1 MTTTAP
7 LRPPVAAARP
17 PAPIGG
23 GAART
28 ARWLALGWVVGLGAC
43 AAPPG
48 PETNPP
54 AEEPTGHS
62 VGEGVAADRIAAALL
77 AVPDDGLPGLERSIH
92 LRAADPAV
100 TGGAPLYTEAAETPR
115 PAASSI
121 KTAYLVELFA
131 ARAEALDEPLPG
143 AEAVVGD
150 AEHPAVAHF
159 DAETRAEIREHLAT
173 ATARTVG
180 RHMIRGDGVSNAV
193 YNAAA
198 NLTTAFLGG
207 PRALTRAVHERHPD
221 FSGIE
226 SRRYM
231 LAARDVTGDNEA
243 TAASLAAVLA
253 AIATGTTPEVGEETH
268 EALREVLLLPEPAEE
283 AGDDREDLADDS
295 ELHYFKGGSLN
306 SDPITRV
313 LSGYFRRPGDP
324 AGRALVYVFMGELP
338 GPGDSDRAETGTRL
352 RDYLE
357 ALRAAALPPARAFL
371 RSAAP
376 DGPPPEGQ
384 R

>member
-1 MTTTAP
+1 MTRNP
-7 LRPPVAAARP
+7 PPRPRTGRGGFRERFGARVRR
-17 PAPIGG
+17 G
-23 GAART
+23 
-28 ARWLALGWVVGLGAC
+28 ALGFGIAGLAGC
-43 AAPPG
+43 GAPPG
-48 PETNPP
+48 PETTEPVP
-54 AEEPTGHS
+54 AA
-62 VGEGVAADRIAAALL
+62 EGVAAAAESVAAAGERIAAAL
-77 AVPDDGLPGLERSIH
+77 ATVPAADLPDLERSLH
-92 LRAADPAV
+92 LQAADPGLA
-100 TGGAPLYTEAAETPR
+100 GGAPLYTEAAEAPR

-143 AEAVVGD
+143 AEGIVGD
-150 AEHPAVAHF
+150 PEHPAISHF
-159 DAETRAEIREHLAT
+159 DAETRAEIREHLAE

-180 RHMIRGDGVSNAV
+180 RHLVRGDGVSNAV

-207 PRALTRAVHERHPD
+207 PRALTGLIHERHPD

-253 AIATGTTPEVGEETH
+253 RIATGTVPGVGEATH
-268 EALREVLLLPEPAEE
+268 EALREILFLEEEEGEAE
-283 AGDDREDLADDS
+283 GGGVR
-295 ELHYFKGGSLN
+295 LHYFKGGSLN

-313 LSGYFRRPGDP
+313 LSGYTRRPGDP
-324 AGRALVYVFMGELP
+324 PGRALVYVFMAELP
-338 GPGDSDRAETGTRL
+338 GPGDREPTAAGDRL

-357 ALRAAALPPARAFL
+357 ALRTAALPPARAWL
-371 RSAAP
+371 RSA
-376 DGPPPEGQ
+376 EI